1 MSEPEASLPSAHEA
15 LSKRQ
20 GSEPEASLPS
30 AHEALSKRRG
40 SEPEASLPSE
50 QEAQEARAPV
60 RERIVR
66 WEDPHASAAAL
77 RGLTGLEALRAIMAG
92 TIPRPPISALIG
104 MEIIEVEDGRVV
116 FEAEPGEHLYN
127 PIGMVHGGFACTLM
141 DTVMGCSIQSRLPA
155 GVAYTTTDLQV
166 RLIRAILV
174 STGRV
179 RGEGKAVH
187 VGRSTA
193 VAEGR
198 LTDMQGKLLALGT
211 TGCAILRP

>member
-1 MSEPEASLPSAHEA
+1 VSEPEASLPSAQEA
-15 LSKRQ
+15 LSN
-20 GSEPEASLPS
+20 
-30 AHEALSKRRG
+30 RRG
-40 SEPEASLPSE
+40 SEPEASLPS
-50 QEAQEARAPV
+50 AQEALSNRRASEPEASLPSEGVV

-77 RGLTGLEALRAIMAG
+77 RGLTGLEALRAIMSG
-92 TIPRPPISALIG
+92 KIPRPPISALIG
-104 MEIIEVEDGRVV
+104 MEIMEVEDGRVV

-127 PIGMVHGGFACTLM
+127 PIGMVHGGFACTLL
-141 DTVMGCSIQSRLPA
+141 DTVMGCSIQSTLPA

-166 RLIRAILV
+166 RLIRAIVV

-198 LTDMQGKLLALGT
+198 ITDMKGKLLALGT

>member
-1 MSEPEASLPSAHEA
+1 MSEPEASLPSAQEA
-15 LSKRQ
+15 LSN
-20 GSEPEASLPS
+20 
-30 AHEALSKRRG
+30 RRG
-40 SEPEASLPSE
+40 SEPEASLPS
-50 QEAQEARAPV
+50 APV

-77 RGLTGLEALRAIMAG
+77 RGLTGLEALRAIMSG
-92 TIPRPPISALIG
+92 TIARPPISALIG
-104 MEIIEVEDGRVV
+104 MEIVDVEDGRVV

-127 PIGMVHGGFACTLM
+127 PIGMVHGGFACTLL
-141 DTVMGCSIQSRLPA
+141 DTVMGCSVQSTLPA

-198 LTDMQGKLLALGT
+198 ITDMRGKLLALGT